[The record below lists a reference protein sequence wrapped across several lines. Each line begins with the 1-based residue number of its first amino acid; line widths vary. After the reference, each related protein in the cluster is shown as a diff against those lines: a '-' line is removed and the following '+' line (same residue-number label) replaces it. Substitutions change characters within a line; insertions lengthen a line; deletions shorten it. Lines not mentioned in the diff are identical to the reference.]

1 MTILE
6 LATDLDL
13 PRGGDPWHQLRN
25 GEIPPNIISS
35 LSPDLVDIIMR
46 MIEPDHL
53 KRATADQLLNLPK
66 IKNLIRVRQ
75 RRISYSNVVTSI
87 KKLYNNVYQTT
98 AAFCYYVLYPLFK
111 INDYINYGIN
121 NFFKKLTY
129 NKNSSNVD
137 NNNYDNNN
145 NDISHNKSI
154 DIQTTSTPKKHE
166 FIDTLP
172 LAMMHDDEEPSNE
185 KEHSKYCHFIK

>member
-25 GEIPPNIISS
+25 GQIPPNIISS
-35 LSPDLVDIIMR
+35 LSPDLIDIIMK

-75 RRISYSNVVTSI
+75 RRISYSNVVTSF

-121 NFFKKLTY
+121 NIFK
-129 NKNSSNVD
+129 N
-137 NNNYDNNN
+137 
-145 NDISHNKSI
+145 
-154 DIQTTSTPKKHE
+154 
-166 FIDTLP
+166 
-172 LAMMHDDEEPSNE
+172 
-185 KEHSKYCHFIK
+185 